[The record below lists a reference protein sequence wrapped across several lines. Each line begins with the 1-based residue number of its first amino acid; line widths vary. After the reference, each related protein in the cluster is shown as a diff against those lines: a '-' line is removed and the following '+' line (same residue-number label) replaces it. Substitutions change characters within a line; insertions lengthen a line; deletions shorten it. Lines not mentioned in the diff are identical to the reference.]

1 MGTELCQIASC
12 EIQCR
17 QKEMLLHC
25 LALKSFIPPL
35 TQNDHLHVCFIV
47 VPFLCGLQSMGQLIS
62 DVFPSQP
69 QPLFILLLT
78 HLPRDR
84 ISLGYRTQLEPSPT
98 LSSLT
103 PYMRTK
109 CCATSFSVRVLAGSA
124 GLFGRASAELQ
135 GAGWSRGRC
144 IPDEGLL

>member
-1 MGTELCQIASC
+1 
-12 EIQCR
+12 
-17 QKEMLLHC
+17 MLLHC

-47 VPFLCGLQSMGQLIS
+47 VPSLCGLQGMGQLVS

-69 QPLFILLLT
+69 QPLFTLLLT
-78 HLPRDR
+78 RLPRDR

-109 CCATSFSVRVLAGSA
+109 CCATSFSVRVLVRSA
-124 GLFGRASAELQ
+124 GLLGRDQQSSKGQ
-135 GAGWSRGRC
+135 GGHKGVVRPSER
-144 IPDEGLL
+144 LL